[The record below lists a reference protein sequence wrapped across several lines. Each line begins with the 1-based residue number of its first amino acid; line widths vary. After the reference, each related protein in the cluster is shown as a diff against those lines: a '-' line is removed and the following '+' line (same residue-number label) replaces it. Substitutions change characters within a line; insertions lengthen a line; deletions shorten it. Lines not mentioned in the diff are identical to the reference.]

1 MTLRNYALFLYVF
14 LLFAGLSYAEIYVLI
29 QVGSQMGALSAIAL
43 TILTALVGASLVRS
57 QGLQTA
63 FQARSAMERGETPA
77 QQMIEGLM
85 LIIAGAM
92 LVMPGFITDFFGLL
106 ILLPP
111 LRALLAARVLKSQA
125 LKMQSVRFQTP
136 GEGNVKDANPPSG
149 KVDNKPG
156 STIEGEFERK
166 DD

>member
-1 MTLRNYALFLYVF
+1 MFLYIF

-29 QVGSQMGALSAIAL
+29 QVGSQVGALSAIAL

-63 FQARSAMERGETPA
+63 FEARSAMERGETPA

-85 LIIAGAM
+85 LVVAGAM

-111 LRALLAARVLKSQA
+111 LRALLVAKVLKSQA
-125 LKMQSVRFQTP
+125 LKMQSVRFQTH
-136 GEGNVKDANPPSG
+136 GQGQVKDANPPKHHEDEQSG
-149 KVDNKPG
+149 K
-156 STIEGEFERK
+156 TIEGEFERK

>member
-1 MTLRNYALFLYVF
+1 MFLYIF

-29 QVGSQMGALSAIAL
+29 QVGSQVGALSAIAL

-63 FQARSAMERGETPA
+63 FEARSAMERGETPA

-85 LIIAGAM
+85 LVVAGAM

-111 LRALLAARVLKSQA
+111 LRALLAAKVLKSQA
-125 LKMQSVRFQTP
+125 LKMQSVRFQTR
-136 GEGNVKDANPPSG
+136 GQGQVKDANPPKHDDDTQSG
-149 KVDNKPG
+149 K
-156 STIEGEFERK
+156 TIEGEFERK

>member
-1 MTLRNYALFLYVF
+1 MFLYVF

-63 FQARSAMERGETPA
+63 FQARTAMERGETPA

-85 LIIAGAM
+85 LIVAGAM
-92 LVMPGFITDFFGLL
+92 LVMPGFITDFFGLM

-111 LRALLAARVLKSQA
+111 LRALLASRVLKSQM
-125 LKMQSVRFQTP
+125 LKMQSVKFQTP
-136 GEGNVKDANPPSG
+136 PGAGADVKDANPLKG
-149 KVDNKPG
+149 GNVEDKPG
-156 STIEGEFERK
+156 NTIEGEFERK